1 MALFNRAIAGLTFRQ
16 ALARRCWMAVALLA
30 ALPVLT
36 ALVTRIYAG
45 DDPPITVVTEIL
57 TSLSVTVVI
66 PVIALVLASSGFG
79 AEIDDGTVVYLLTKP
94 VGRPA
99 IVATKLAV
107 TALIGIVTAVTS
119 TLVTGL
125 IALHEFDATRVVLA
139 FLVASALGAFLYTA
153 IFLALGLITRRGML
167 IGLIYLV
174 VWEGTASQLFPG
186 MRSLSVR
193 QYMLSVADAI
203 STATPGQPLSTVPH
217 ATAYQMSA
225 IVAIAAIALSVVRL
239 RNFEVGQSG

>member
-1 MALFNRAIAGLTFRQ
+1 MAPLNAAIAGLTFRQ
-16 ALARRCWMAVALLA
+16 ALARRRWMAVVALA
-30 ALPVLT
+30 ALPAVT

-45 DDPPITVVTEIL
+45 DDAPIAVVTDIL

-79 AEIDDGTVVYLLTKP
+79 SEIDDGTVVYLLTKP
-94 VGRPA
+94 VSRPV

-107 TALIGIVTAVTS
+107 TALTCVVTAVLS
-119 TLVTGL
+119 TLLTGL
-125 IALHEFDATRVVLA
+125 IGLHEFDSTRVVLGFA
-139 FLVASALGAFLYTA
+139 IASALGAILYTA

-174 VWEGTASQLFPG
+174 VWEGAASQLFPG

-203 STATPGQPLSTVPH
+203 STANPAQPLSTVPH
-217 ATAYQMSA
+217 ATAYEMSA
-225 IVAIAAIALSVVRL
+225 VVAVAAVALSVYRL
-239 RNFEVGQSG
+239 RIFEVGQSG